1 MPRPKKTKEEI
12 HAMREKI
19 LDVTEAILQ
28 DDGPEAIS
36 SRAIADRL
44 GMSHM
49 SLFTYFENQAAIES
63 ALRDRLLS
71 NWSDVFK
78 NIRERALTEE
88 ITPLVEEMLGLLV
101 TIARENP
108 NLYRMGWVVS
118 EKGSQHLQKGQQK
131 KLIATDPLA
140 DLLRIGMERGDFAKR
155 DPLLAATT
163 ALGMVNM
170 PFILFHTGR
179 IDDPEFRDQIIDE
192 VLSAAMHYL
201 KKSDPK

>member
-1 MPRPKKTKEEI
+1 MPRPKKTEEEI

-19 LDVTEAILQ
+19 LDVTQTILEE
-28 DDGPEAIS
+28 DGPGAIT
-36 SRAIADRL
+36 SRAIAKRL

-49 SLFTYFENQAAIES
+49 SLFTYFQNQTALES

-71 NWSDVFK
+71 NWSGVFD
-78 NIRERALTEE
+78 NIRDRALTEDL
-88 ITPLVEEMLGLLV
+88 IPLVVEMLGLLV
-101 TIARENP
+101 TFARENP

-140 DLLRIGMERGDFAKR
+140 NLLKIGMERGNFAKR

-163 ALGMVNM
+163 VLGMVNM

-179 IDDPEFRDQIIDE
+179 IDDPGFRDQMVEE
-192 VLSAAMHYL
+192 VLSAAMQYL
-201 KKSDPK
+201 KRTDA